1 MQRPTVN
8 SEKESCAL
16 VNEAVGGEI
25 NQMIRKTPLA
35 YAIGSLVMASS
46 FSVLAQ
52 SEVDSETVTA
62 ESGSASASP
71 QVLEEVMVTGSRIA
85 RDVFSSSSPMDV
97 IEMEVADVQGIGDI
111 ATLLQTTTV
120 AAGSPQV
127 TAASSTAFVQN
138 GGTGAATL
146 SLRGLGANRTLVLL
160 NGRRAGPAGVRGGVS
175 SFDLNV
181 LPLNAIERVKILKDG
196 ASSIYGS
203 DAVAG
208 VVNIITDK
216 SDGGSFD
223 AFISQPGEDGGE
235 TSRVSFKFGDTV
247 GRLHYSMTGDYYR
260 AEELAKGDRDY
271 FNCGEEYVFDPATGD
286 RADTIDP
293 RTGKAHCTDLLWGH
307 VWIYDY
313 DGEIPSRSKAQ
324 YDYDGDLGNYIDSF
338 EEFSTMNTPAGWY
351 PVAYDR
357 DSMGVTNA
365 DHPFQDEASLIPK
378 TELTTLYGEAKFDIN
393 DDTTAYAELLLNRR
407 ENYVNGYRQ
416 FWSYTY
422 NESSDYF
429 TGNSAPTADGWTGN
443 QWLSSTPITDQ
454 NDNKI
459 TVDYSRVVAG
469 LMGNF
474 SGDWSDWSYDLSI
487 QKSRSEGEYMS
498 QQVLDDAMRGN
509 NWLGGLCEGTK
520 IASGADCIDLPW
532 FDPQFLAGN
541 FTPEQMEY
549 LFAWETG
556 VTEYDQVSIE
566 GFVTGPLMELPAGT
580 MGFAMG
586 FQTKKDEIIDTPG
599 QLTRDGL
606 AALTSTA
613 GITAGSDRTKAVFA
627 EVDVPLLEDMPFVRS
642 LALNASM
649 RYTEVASYGSG
660 DTYKVGINWDITDT
674 VKLRAS
680 NGTSFR
686 TPSLYELYLAN
697 QTASA
702 RQSAIDPCI
711 DWEAAIEDGDISQR
725 VADNCAADGVD
736 GDHYAAISATTISG
750 GNGDTLEAETSK
762 TNTIGLVWRPEF
774 ADLNISVDYFDITV
788 NDEISQLG
796 AGSIVFGCYNSV
808 NFPNDPLCDLFERD
822 PVDMKVDNV
831 YDQYINIA
839 EQTNRGWDL
848 SARYTTEVPWG
859 ELVFD
864 TQHTFQIEDSILVRD
879 GSPNRDYNG
888 RMGDPKWTG
897 RASLE
902 LRNNDWS
909 YYWGMNFIGD
919 ASDVDDYG
927 TDEGFRF
934 GTPVRFVLGA
944 DRIVYHN
951 LSVSKAFPDS
961 GVLARF
967 GVNNALDTKPPRL
980 TTLNLGQVSTEGNS
994 AFYSQYNWRGRSFF
1008 FNVTKDF

>member
-1 MQRPTVN
+1 
-8 SEKESCAL
+8 
-16 VNEAVGGEI
+16 
-25 NQMIRKTPLA
+25 MIRKTPLA
-35 YAIGSLVMASS
+35 FAIGSLVMASS
-46 FSVLAQ
+46 LSALAQ
-52 SEVDSETVTA
+52 SEIDSETVA
-62 ESGSASASP
+62 AGADASAVTDKTVDE
-71 QVLEEVMVTGSRIA
+71 VLVTGSRIA

-97 IEMEVADVQGIGDI
+97 IEMDIAEVQGIGDI

-181 LPLNAIERVKILKDG
+181 LPLNAIERVEILKDG

-223 AFISQPGEDGGE
+223 AFVSQPGEDGGE
-235 TSRVSFKFGDTV
+235 TSRVSFKFGDTLD
-247 GRLHYSMTGDYYR
+247 RFHYSVTGDYYK

-271 FNCGEEYVFDPATGD
+271 FSCGEEYVFDPETGA

-293 RTGKAHCTDLLWGH
+293 RTGKPHCTDLLWGH

-324 YDYDGDLGNYIDSF
+324 YDYDGDLGNYIPSF
-338 EEFSTMNTPAGWY
+338 EDYSTMNTPPGWY

-357 DSMGVTNA
+357 SSMGVTNA
-365 DHPFQDEASLIPK
+365 DHPFQDDASLIP
-378 TELTTLYGEAKFDIN
+378 TVERTTFYAEAKFDISDN
-393 DDTTAYAELLLNRR
+393 ATAYAEVLLNRR

-422 NESSDYF
+422 NES
-429 TGNSAPTADGWTGN
+429 NSLGFAENAASTADGWTGN

-454 NDNKI
+454 NDSKV
-459 TVDYSRVVAG
+459 TVDYTRVVAG

-474 SGDWSDWSYDLSI
+474 SGDWSDWTYDLSI
-487 QKSRSEGEYMS
+487 QQSRSKGEYMS

-509 NWLGGLCEGTK
+509 NWTSANGDGTCAGTTL
-520 IASGADCIDLPW
+520 ASGVPCIDLPW
-532 FDPQFLAGN
+532 FDPDFLAGK

-549 LFAWETG
+549 LFAWEKG
-556 VTEYDQVSIE
+556 LTEYDQTSVE
-566 GFVTGPLMELPAGT
+566 GFVSGPLFEMPAGT
-580 MGFAMG
+580 VGVAIG
-586 FQTKKDEIIDTPG
+586 FQTKHDEIVDTPG
-599 QLTRDGL
+599 ELTRAGL
-606 AALTSTA
+606 AALTSVA
-613 GITAGSDRTKAVFA
+613 GITAGDDRTKAVFA
-627 EVDVPLLEDMPFVRS
+627 EIDIPLIEDKPFIRS
-642 LALNASM
+642 LSLNAST
-649 RYTEVASYGSG
+649 RYTDVDSYGSG

-702 RQSAIDPCI
+702 RQSSIDPCI
-711 DWEAAIEDGDISQR
+711 DWQAALDDGDINPR
-725 VADNCAADGVD
+725 VAENCAADGVP

-750 GNGDTLEAETSK
+750 GNGDTLEAETSE
-762 TNTIGLVWRPEF
+762 TSTIGLVWRPEF
-774 ADLNISVDYFDITV
+774 ADLSISVDYFDIAV

-796 AGSIVFGCYNSV
+796 AGSIVYGCYNSV

-822 PVDMKVDNV
+822 PTDMKVDNV

-839 EQTNRGWDL
+839 QQTNRGWDL
-848 SARYTTEVPWG
+848 SARYTTEVAWG
-859 ELVFD
+859 ELIID
-864 TQHTFQIEDSILVRD
+864 TQHTFQIEDSIQVRD
-879 GSPNRDYNG
+879 GSPLRDYNG

-897 RASLE
+897 RASVE

-919 ASDVDDYG
+919 ASDVKDYG
-927 TDEGFRF
+927 TDEGTRF

-944 DRIVYHN
+944 DTVVYHN
-951 LSVSKAFPDS
+951 VSVSKAFPDM
-961 GVLARF
+961 GVVARF
-967 GVNNALDTKPPRL
+967 GINNALDTKPPRL

-994 AFYSQYNWRGRSFF
+994 AFYSQYNWKGRSFF
-1008 FNVTKDF
+1008 LNMTKDF

>member
-1 MQRPTVN
+1 
-8 SEKESCAL
+8 
-16 VNEAVGGEI
+16 
-25 NQMIRKTPLA
+25 MIRKTPLA

-260 AEELAKGDRDY
+260 ADELAKGDRDY

-902 LRNNDWS
+902 LRNNDWR

>member
-1 MQRPTVN
+1 
-8 SEKESCAL
+8 
-16 VNEAVGGEI
+16 
-25 NQMIRKTPLA
+25 MIRKTPLA
-35 YAIGSLVMASS
+35 FAIGSLVMASS
-46 FSVLAQ
+46 LSALAQ
-52 SEVDSETVTA
+52 SEIDSETVA
-62 ESGSASASP
+62 AGADASAVTDKTVDE
-71 QVLEEVMVTGSRIA
+71 VLVTGSRIA

-97 IEMEVADVQGIGDI
+97 IEMDIAEVQGIGDI

-181 LPLNAIERVKILKDG
+181 LPLNAIERVEILKDG

-223 AFISQPGEDGGE
+223 AFVSQPGEDGGE
-235 TSRVSFKFGDTV
+235 TSRVSFKFGDTLD
-247 GRLHYSMTGDYYR
+247 RFHYSVTGDYYK

-271 FNCGEEYVFDPATGD
+271 FSCGEEYVFDPETGA

-293 RTGKAHCTDLLWGH
+293 RTGKPHCTDLLWGH

-324 YDYDGDLGNYIDSF
+324 YDYDGDLGNYIPSF
-338 EEFSTMNTPAGWY
+338 EDYSTMNTPPGWY

-357 DSMGVTNA
+357 SSMGVTNA
-365 DHPFQDEASLIPK
+365 DHPFQDDASLIP
-378 TELTTLYGEAKFDIN
+378 TVERTTFYAEAKFDISDN
-393 DDTTAYAELLLNRR
+393 ATAYAEVLLNRR

-422 NESSDYF
+422 NES
-429 TGNSAPTADGWTGN
+429 NSSGWFYENAASTADGWTGN

-454 NDNKI
+454 NDSKV
-459 TVDYSRVVAG
+459 TVDYTRVVAG

-474 SGDWSDWSYDLSI
+474 SGDWSDWTYDLSI
-487 QKSRSEGEYMS
+487 QQSRSKGEYMS

-509 NWLGGLCEGTK
+509 NWTSANGDGTCAGTTL
-520 IASGADCIDLPW
+520 ASGVPCIDLPW
-532 FDPQFLAGN
+532 FDPDFLAGK

-549 LFAWETG
+549 LFAWEKG
-556 VTEYDQVSIE
+556 LTEYDQTSVE
-566 GFVTGPLMELPAGT
+566 GFVSGPLFEMPAGT
-580 MGFAMG
+580 VGVAIG
-586 FQTKKDEIIDTPG
+586 FQTKHDEIVDTPG
-599 QLTRDGL
+599 ELTRAGL
-606 AALTSTA
+606 AALTSVA
-613 GITAGSDRTKAVFA
+613 GITAGDDRTKAVFA
-627 EVDVPLLEDMPFVRS
+627 EIDIPLIEDKPFIRS
-642 LALNASM
+642 LSLNAST
-649 RYTEVASYGSG
+649 RYTDVDSYGSG

-702 RQSAIDPCI
+702 RQSSIDPCI
-711 DWEAAIEDGDISQR
+711 DWQAALDDGDINPR
-725 VADNCAADGVD
+725 VAENCAADGVP

-750 GNGDTLEAETSK
+750 GNGDTLEAETSE
-762 TNTIGLVWRPEF
+762 TSTIGLVWRPEF
-774 ADLNISVDYFDITV
+774 ADLSISVDYFDIAV

-796 AGSIVFGCYNSV
+796 AGSIVYGCYNSV

-822 PVDMKVDNV
+822 PTDMKVDNV

-839 EQTNRGWDL
+839 QQTNRGWDL
-848 SARYTTEVPWG
+848 SARYTTEVAWG
-859 ELVFD
+859 ELIID
-864 TQHTFQIEDSILVRD
+864 TQHTFQIEDSIQVRD
-879 GSPNRDYNG
+879 GSPLRDYNG

-897 RASLE
+897 RASVE

-919 ASDVDDYG
+919 ASDVKDYG
-927 TDEGFRF
+927 TDEGTRF

-944 DRIVYHN
+944 DTVVYHN
-951 LSVSKAFPDS
+951 VSVSKAFPDM
-961 GVLARF
+961 GVVARF
-967 GVNNALDTKPPRL
+967 GINNALDTKPPRL

-994 AFYSQYNWRGRSFF
+994 AFYSQYNWKGRSFF
-1008 FNVTKDF
+1008 LNMTKDF

>member
-1 MQRPTVN
+1 
-8 SEKESCAL
+8 
-16 VNEAVGGEI
+16 
-25 NQMIRKTPLA
+25 MIRKTPLA

-181 LPLNAIERVKILKDG
+181 LPLNAIERVEILKDG

-980 TTLNLGQVSTEGNS
+980 TTLNLGQVNTEGNS

>member
-1 MQRPTVN
+1 
-8 SEKESCAL
+8 
-16 VNEAVGGEI
+16 
-25 NQMIRKTPLA
+25 
-35 YAIGSLVMASS
+35 
-46 FSVLAQ
+46 
-52 SEVDSETVTA
+52 
-62 ESGSASASP
+62 
-71 QVLEEVMVTGSRIA
+71 
-85 RDVFSSSSPMDV
+85 
-97 IEMEVADVQGIGDI
+97 
-111 ATLLQTTTV
+111 
-120 AAGSPQV
+120 
-127 TAASSTAFVQN
+127 
-138 GGTGAATL
+138 
-146 SLRGLGANRTLVLL
+146 
-160 NGRRAGPAGVRGGVS
+160 
-175 SFDLNV
+175 
-181 LPLNAIERVKILKDG
+181 
-196 ASSIYGS
+196 
-203 DAVAG
+203 
-208 VVNIITDK
+208 
-216 SDGGSFD
+216 
-223 AFISQPGEDGGE
+223 
-235 TSRVSFKFGDTV
+235 
-247 GRLHYSMTGDYYR
+247 
-260 AEELAKGDRDY
+260 
-271 FNCGEEYVFDPATGD
+271 
-286 RADTIDP
+286 
-293 RTGKAHCTDLLWGH
+293 
-307 VWIYDY
+307 
-313 DGEIPSRSKAQ
+313 
-324 YDYDGDLGNYIDSF
+324 
-338 EEFSTMNTPAGWY
+338 
-351 PVAYDR
+351 
-357 DSMGVTNA
+357 
-365 DHPFQDEASLIPK
+365 
-378 TELTTLYGEAKFDIN
+378 
-393 DDTTAYAELLLNRR
+393 
-407 ENYVNGYRQ
+407 
-416 FWSYTY
+416 
-422 NESSDYF
+422 
-429 TGNSAPTADGWTGN
+429 
-443 QWLSSTPITDQ
+443 
-454 NDNKI
+454 
-459 TVDYSRVVAG
+459 
-469 LMGNF
+469 
-474 SGDWSDWSYDLSI
+474 
-487 QKSRSEGEYMS
+487 
-498 QQVLDDAMRGN
+498 
-509 NWLGGLCEGTK
+509 
-520 IASGADCIDLPW
+520 
-532 FDPQFLAGN
+532 
-541 FTPEQMEY
+541 
-549 LFAWETG
+549 
-556 VTEYDQVSIE
+556 
-566 GFVTGPLMELPAGT
+566 
-580 MGFAMG
+580 
-586 FQTKKDEIIDTPG
+586 
-599 QLTRDGL
+599 
-606 AALTSTA
+606 
-613 GITAGSDRTKAVFA
+613 VFA

>member
-1 MQRPTVN
+1 
-8 SEKESCAL
+8 
-16 VNEAVGGEI
+16 
-25 NQMIRKTPLA
+25 MIRKTPLA

-181 LPLNAIERVKILKDG
+181 LPLNAIERVEILKDG

-338 EEFSTMNTPAGWY
+338 EEFSSMNTPAGWY

>member
-1 MQRPTVN
+1 
-8 SEKESCAL
+8 
-16 VNEAVGGEI
+16 
-25 NQMIRKTPLA
+25 MIRKTPLA

-46 FSVLAQ
+46 LSALAQ
-52 SEVDSETVTA
+52 SEIDSETVTA
-62 ESGSASASP
+62 ESGAASAS
-71 QVLEEVMVTGSRIA
+71 QQALEEVLVTGSRIS

-97 IEMEVADVQGIGDI
+97 IQMDVAEVQGIGDI

-181 LPLNAIERVKILKDG
+181 LPLNAIERVEILKDG

-223 AFISQPGEDGGE
+223 AFLSQPGEDGGE

-247 GRLHYSMTGDYYR
+247 GRLHYSMTADYYK

-293 RTGKAHCTDLLWGH
+293 RTGNPHCTDLLWGH

-338 EEFSTMNTPAGWY
+338 EDFSSMNTPPGWY

-365 DHPFQDEASLIPK
+365 DHPFQDDASLIPK
-378 TELTTLYGEAKFDIN
+378 TELTTVYGEAKFDIN
-393 DDTTAYAELLLNRR
+393 DDTTVYGELLLNRR

-509 NWLGGLCEGTK
+509 NWLPGLCAGTK
-520 IASGADCIDLPW
+520 LASGADCIDLPW

-556 VTEYDQVSIE
+556 VTEYNQVSIE

-613 GITAGSDRTKAVFA
+613 GITAGSDRTKAIFA
-627 EVDVPLLEDMPFVRS
+627 EVDMPLLEDMPFIRS
-642 LALNASM
+642 LTLNASM

-702 RQSAIDPCI
+702 RQSSIDPCI

-750 GNGDTLEAETSK
+750 GNGDTLEAETSE

-774 ADLNISVDYFDITV
+774 ADLSISVDYFDITV
-788 NDEISQLG
+788 EDEISQLG

-897 RASLE
+897 RASVE

-927 TDEGFRF
+927 TDEGSRF

-944 DRIVYHN
+944 DTVVYHN
-951 LSVSKAFPDS
+951 LSVSKAFDDS

-967 GVNNALDTKPPRL
+967 GVNNALNTKPPRL

-1008 FNVTKDF
+1008 VNVTKNF

>member
-1 MQRPTVN
+1 
-8 SEKESCAL
+8 
-16 VNEAVGGEI
+16 
-25 NQMIRKTPLA
+25 MIRKTPLA

-46 FSVLAQ
+46 LSALAQ
-52 SEVDSETVTA
+52 SEIDSETVTV
-62 ESGSASASP
+62 ESGAASASP
-71 QVLEEVMVTGSRIA
+71 QALEEVLVTGSRIS

-97 IEMEVADVQGIGDI
+97 IQMDVAEVQGIGDI

-181 LPLNAIERVKILKDG
+181 LPLNAIERVEILKDG

-223 AFISQPGEDGGE
+223 AFLSQPGEDGGE

-247 GRLHYSMTGDYYR
+247 GRLHYSMTADYYK

-293 RTGKAHCTDLLWGH
+293 RTGNPHCTDLLWGH

-338 EEFSTMNTPAGWY
+338 EDFSSMNTPPGWY

-365 DHPFQDEASLIPK
+365 DHPFQDDASLIPK
-378 TELTTLYGEAKFDIN
+378 TELTTVYGEAKFDIN
-393 DDTTAYAELLLNRR
+393 DDTTVYGELLLNRR

-509 NWLGGLCEGTK
+509 NWLSGLCAGTK
-520 IASGADCIDLPW
+520 LASGADCIDLPW

-556 VTEYDQVSIE
+556 VTEYNQVSIE

-613 GITAGSDRTKAVFA
+613 GITAGSDRTKAIFA
-627 EVDVPLLEDMPFVRS
+627 EVDMPLLEDMPFIRS
-642 LALNASM
+642 LTLNASM

-702 RQSAIDPCI
+702 RQSSIDPCI

-750 GNGDTLEAETSK
+750 GNGDTLEAETSE

-774 ADLNISVDYFDITV
+774 ADLSISVDYFDITV
-788 NDEISQLG
+788 EDEISQLG

-859 ELVFD
+859 ELVLD

-897 RASLE
+897 RASVE

-927 TDEGFRF
+927 TDEGSRF

-944 DRIVYHN
+944 DTVVYHN
-951 LSVSKAFPDS
+951 LSVSKAFDDS

-967 GVNNALDTKPPRL
+967 GVNNALNTKPPRL

-1008 FNVTKDF
+1008 VNVTKNF

>member
-181 LPLNAIERVKILKDG
+181 LPLNAIERVEILKDG

-520 IASGADCIDLPW
+520 LASGADCIDLPW

>member
-1 MQRPTVN
+1 
-8 SEKESCAL
+8 
-16 VNEAVGGEI
+16 
-25 NQMIRKTPLA
+25 MIRKTPLA

-181 LPLNAIERVKILKDG
+181 LPLNAIERVEILKDG

-293 RTGKAHCTDLLWGH
+293 RTGKPHCTDLLWGH

-566 GFVTGPLMELPAGT
+566 GFVTGPLMDLPAGT

>member
-181 LPLNAIERVKILKDG
+181 LPLNAIERVEILKDG

-293 RTGKAHCTDLLWGH
+293 RTGKPHCTDLLWGH

-338 EEFSTMNTPAGWY
+338 EEFSSMNTPAGWY

>member
-1 MQRPTVN
+1 
-8 SEKESCAL
+8 
-16 VNEAVGGEI
+16 
-25 NQMIRKTPLA
+25 MIRKTPLA
-35 YAIGSLVMASS
+35 LAIGSLVMASS
-46 FSVLAQ
+46 FSALAQ
-52 SEVDSETVTA
+52 SEIDSETIPTEA
-62 ESGSASASP
+62 ASASP
-71 QVLEEVMVTGSRIA
+71 QTLEEVLVTGSRIS

-97 IEMEVADVQGIGDI
+97 IEMDVADVQGIGDI

-181 LPLNAIERVKILKDG
+181 LPLNAIQRVEILKDG

-208 VVNIITDK
+208 VVNIITDQ
-216 SDGGSFD
+216 SDGGSID
-223 AFISQPGEDGGE
+223 AFVSQPDEDGGE
-235 TSRVSFKFGDTV
+235 TSRLSFRFGDTV
-247 GRLHYSMTGDYYR
+247 GRLHYSMTADYYK

-271 FNCGEEYVFDPATGD
+271 FNCGEEYVFDPETGD

-293 RTGKAHCTDLLWGH
+293 RTGKPHCTDLLWGH

-313 DGEIPSRSKAQ
+313 DGEIPRRSKAQ
-324 YDYDGDLGNYIDSF
+324 YDYNGDLGNYIPGFDQY
-338 EEFSTMNTPAGWY
+338 STMNTPAGWY

-357 DSMGVTNA
+357 TSMGVTQA
-365 DHPFQDEASLIPK
+365 DHPFQDEASLIP
-378 TELTTLYGEAKFDIN
+378 TVERTTFYGEAKFDIN
-393 DDTTAYAELLLNRR
+393 DNATAYGEVLLNRR

-429 TGNSAPTADGWTGN
+429 AGNSAPTAEGWTGN

-454 NDNKI
+454 NDAKV
-459 TVDYSRVVAG
+459 TVDYTRVVAG

-474 SGDWSDWSYDLSI
+474 SGDWSDWSYDVSI
-487 QKSRSEGEYMS
+487 QNSRSEGEYKS

-509 NWLGGLCEGTK
+509 NWESANGDGTC
-520 IASGADCIDLPW
+520 AGTTLTSGADCIDLPW
-532 FDPQFLAGN
+532 FDPAFLAG
-541 FTPEQMEY
+541 
-549 LFAWETG
+549 AWETG
-556 VTEYDQVSIE
+556 VTEYDQTSIE
-566 GFVTGPLMELPAGT
+566 GYISGPLLELPAGT
-580 MGFAMG
+580 MGVAVG
-586 FQTKKDEIIDTPG
+586 FQTKKDEINDTPG
-599 QLTRDGL
+599 ELTRAGL
-606 AALTSTA
+606 AALTSVS

-627 EVDVPLLEDMPFVRS
+627 EVDVPLLEDKPFVKS
-642 LALNASM
+642 LTLNASI
-649 RYTEVASYGSG
+649 RYTEVDSYGSG
-660 DTYKVGINWDITDT
+660 DTYKVGINWGITDT
-674 VKLRAS
+674 VKIRAS

-702 RQSAIDPCI
+702 RQSSIDPCI
-711 DWEAAIEDGDISQR
+711 DWQAAIDDGDISQR

-750 GNGDTLEAETSK
+750 GNGETLEAETSE

-774 ADLNISVDYFDITV
+774 ADLSISVDYFDITV
-788 NDEISQLG
+788 EDEISQLG

-822 PVDMKVDNV
+822 PNDMKVDNV
-831 YDQYINIA
+831 YDQYINIS

-848 SARYTTEVPWG
+848 AARYTTEVPWG
-859 ELVFD
+859 ELVID

-897 RASLE
+897 RASVE
-902 LRNNDWS
+902 LRNNDWG
-909 YYWGMNFIGD
+909 YFWGMNFIGD
-919 ASDVDDYG
+919 ASDVKDYG
-927 TDEGFRF
+927 TDEGSRF
-934 GTPVRFVLGA
+934 GTPVRLVLGA
-944 DRIVYHN
+944 GTVVYHN

-961 GVLARF
+961 GFLARF
-967 GVNNALDTKPPRL
+967 GVNNALNTKPPRL

-1008 FNVTKDF
+1008 FNMTKDF

>member
-181 LPLNAIERVKILKDG
+181 LPLNAIERVEILKDG

-271 FNCGEEYVFDPATGD
+271 FNCGEEYVFDRATGD

-293 RTGKAHCTDLLWGH
+293 RTGKPHCTDLLWGH

-313 DGEIPSRSKAQ
+313 DGEIPARSKAQ

>member
-1 MQRPTVN
+1 
-8 SEKESCAL
+8 
-16 VNEAVGGEI
+16 
-25 NQMIRKTPLA
+25 
-35 YAIGSLVMASS
+35 
-46 FSVLAQ
+46 
-52 SEVDSETVTA
+52 
-62 ESGSASASP
+62 
-71 QVLEEVMVTGSRIA
+71 
-85 RDVFSSSSPMDV
+85 MDV

-181 LPLNAIERVKILKDG
+181 LPLNAIERVEILKDG

>member
-1 MQRPTVN
+1 
-8 SEKESCAL
+8 
-16 VNEAVGGEI
+16 
-25 NQMIRKTPLA
+25 MIRKTPLA

-52 SEVDSETVTA
+52 SEVDSETVIA

-181 LPLNAIERVKILKDG
+181 LPLNAIERVEILKDG

-293 RTGKAHCTDLLWGH
+293 RTGKPHCTDLLWGH

>member
-1 MQRPTVN
+1 
-8 SEKESCAL
+8 
-16 VNEAVGGEI
+16 
-25 NQMIRKTPLA
+25 MIRKTPLA

-181 LPLNAIERVKILKDG
+181 LPLNAIERVEILKDG

-293 RTGKAHCTDLLWGH
+293 RTGKPHCTDLLWGH

>member
-1 MQRPTVN
+1 
-8 SEKESCAL
+8 
-16 VNEAVGGEI
+16 
-25 NQMIRKTPLA
+25 MIRKTPLA

-181 LPLNAIERVKILKDG
+181 LPLNAIERVEILKDG

>member
-1 MQRPTVN
+1 
-8 SEKESCAL
+8 
-16 VNEAVGGEI
+16 
-25 NQMIRKTPLA
+25 MIRKTPLA

-181 LPLNAIERVKILKDG
+181 LPLNAIERVEILKDG

-293 RTGKAHCTDLLWGH
+293 RTGKPHCTDLLWGH

-520 IASGADCIDLPW
+520 LASGADCIDLPW

-980 TTLNLGQVSTEGNS
+980 TTLNLGQVNTEGNS

>member
-1 MQRPTVN
+1 
-8 SEKESCAL
+8 
-16 VNEAVGGEI
+16 
-25 NQMIRKTPLA
+25 MIRKTPLA

-181 LPLNAIERVKILKDG
+181 LPLNAIERVEILKDG

-293 RTGKAHCTDLLWGH
+293 RTGKPHCTDLLWGH

-313 DGEIPSRSKAQ
+313 AGEVPARSKAQ

-338 EEFSTMNTPAGWY
+338 EEFNTMNTPAGWY

-378 TELTTLYGEAKFDIN
+378 TELTTIYAEAKYEIN
-393 DDTTAYAELLLNRR
+393 DTTTAYSELLLNRR

-422 NESSDYF
+422 NSGGLGF
-429 TGNSAPTADGWTGN
+429 NNVAPTAEGWTGA

-454 NDNKI
+454 NDTKI
-459 TVDYSRVVAG
+459 TVDYTRVVAG
-469 LMGNF
+469 LMGDF

-509 NWLGGLCEGTK
+509 NWGSANGDGTCAGTK
-520 IASGADCIDLPW
+520 LASGADCIDLPW

-566 GFVTGPLMELPAGT
+566 GFVTGPLMDLPAGT

-627 EVDVPLLEDMPFVRS
+627 EVDVPLLEDMPFVKS

-702 RQSAIDPCI
+702 RQSSIDPCI
-711 DWEAAIEDGDISQR
+711 DWAAAIEDGDISQR

-927 TDEGFRF
+927 TDEGSRF

-980 TTLNLGQVSTEGNS
+980 TTLNLGQVNTEGNS